1 MKIIIVIIGILSS
14 TICGFLF
21 AGIIGSILFTSII
34 TLTIYYLK
42 KSRQKI
48 FTKKAIV
55 LTFISFGLLG
65 YLLMNLGG
73 IIGSDKD
80 VIRKL
85 DLIENELKSKNYK
98 TKWVIISQKRNVFI
112 NNLLPNSAKKSY
124 HLKGI
129 AIDIYVFDINGDNY
143 FDIKDIKILEKANN
157 NVEKKYPELK
167 GAFGDYFI
175 DKNGYFTKHMIHID
189 TRGFKIRYTK

>member
-48 FTKKAIV
+48 FTNKAIV

-85 DLIENELKSKNYK
+85 DLIDNELKSKNYK

-175 DKNGYFTKHMIHID
+175 NKNGYFTKHMIHID

>member
-55 LTFISFGLLG
+55 L
-65 YLLMNLGG
+65 
-73 IIGSDKD
+73 
-80 VIRKL
+80 
-85 DLIENELKSKNYK
+85 
-98 TKWVIISQKRNVFI
+98 
-112 NNLLPNSAKKSY
+112 
-124 HLKGI
+124 
-129 AIDIYVFDINGDNY
+129 
-143 FDIKDIKILEKANN
+143 IK
-157 NVEKKYPELK
+157 
-167 GAFGDYFI
+167 
-175 DKNGYFTKHMIHID
+175 
-189 TRGFKIRYTK
+189 